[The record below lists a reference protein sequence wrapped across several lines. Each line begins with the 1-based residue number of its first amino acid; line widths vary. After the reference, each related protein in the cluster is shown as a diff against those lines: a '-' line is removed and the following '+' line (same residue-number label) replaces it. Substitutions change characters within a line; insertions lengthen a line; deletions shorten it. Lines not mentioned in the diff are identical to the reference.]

1 MMKKKTATQKG
12 GVSRRTAKRPIVK
25 EVWKPGTM
33 LAPVPVVL
41 VTSVAANTRPN
52 IMTVAWTGTVCSD
65 PPMLSISLRKATHT
79 YGLIMESREFV
90 VNVPSAKLI
99 GLTDYCG
106 VVSGRD
112 EDKFAATG
120 LTPGLA
126 TTVAPPII
134 LECPINIECVVKQV
148 LELGLHT
155 MFVAQITSVQVS
167 KHLITKSGRLA
178 LEKAGL
184 AAYAHGEYFALGKK
198 LGFFGYSVQKTRAKK
213 S

>member
-1 MMKKKTATQKG
+1 MAKLLKAPSTALT
-12 GVSRRTAKRPIVK
+12 
-25 EVWKPGTM
+25 
-33 LAPVPVVL
+33 PVPAVL
-41 VTSVAANTRPN
+41 VTAGTMESSAVT
-52 IMTVAWTGTVCSD
+52 TLAWVGTICSE
-65 PPMLSISLRKATHT
+65 PPMISISVRPERWLHHFIVEGGA
-79 YGLIMESREFV
+79 FV
-90 VNVPSAKLI
+90 VNVVDTAHVRALD
-99 GLTDYCG
+99 LCG
-106 VVSGRD
+106 SVSGRD
-112 EDKFAATG
+112 TDKWKLSALTCEQGTATAVP
-120 LTPGLA
+120 L
-126 TTVAPPII
+126 VR
-134 LECPINIECVVKQV
+134 ECPINIECVVKQV